1 MTNIVICLFYFWNM
15 RYYYLFLSIAYCFI
29 GHELHAAYAIKG
41 RVNLGEEWQPKVFMA
56 AVEKL
61 GDYYRASAEL
71 VISVA
76 AVNKEGY
83 FSFEGNNLPE
93 DDRFYRLYLMKEQN
107 SDYDACLYVGGD
119 DHNFIH
125 LILNNNSIVEVK
137 VDSNYISPFGNY
149 RVLNSTQNESLRS
162 LAKMVYP
169 SFEFYKFRFPTALK
183 LSEERL
189 QEDLKQFM
197 DTCSYPLVA
206 LAAAV
211 NTDFDSF
218 YEKDKDFYFSFAE
231 RLEEELAY
239 STYTNQYIRK
249 LQFYQGEPIQ
259 QMPLWG
265 YLLISLLSMGLVI
278 QFWQIRKQQQLLLE
292 WQAQENT
299 TTQQTRKLTN
309 KELEILKLVE
319 LGKSNKEIAGELF
332 ISLSTVKSHL
342 NKIYQKLEVNNR
354 REAAEMAKKQEY

>member
-1 MTNIVICLFYFWNM
+1 MGY
-15 RYYYLFLSIAYCFI
+15 
-29 GHELHAAYAIKG
+29 ELQAAYVVKG
-41 RVNLGEEWQPKVFMA
+41 QVNLGEEWQPKVFMA

-125 LILNNNSIVEVK
+125 LILNNNSVIEVK

-149 RVLNSTQNESLRS
+149 QVVNSIQNESLRS

-169 SFEFYKFRFPTALK
+169 SFEFYTFRFPTALK

-218 YEKDKDFYFSFAE
+218 YDKDKDFYFSFAE
-231 RLEEELAY
+231 RLEEELTY

-265 YLLISLLSMGLVI
+265 YLLITLLSIGLVV
-278 QFWQIRKQQQLLLE
+278 QFWQIRKQQQLLLGWE
-292 WQAQENT
+292 LQENT
-299 TTQQTRKLTN
+299 TPIQQTPKLTN